1 MKRALLLMILSWLA
15 LSLVT
20 AQEPAKVAPKHY
32 KVAAA
37 EAPNPRITPDG
48 RYRYYMEEDGEG
60 NDHLFLRDLTTGET
74 RRLTK
79 GPGWTEDAIMS
90 PDGRQIAYV
99 WFQDQLVEIR
109 IVGIDGSEPRVRYSN
124 GDVPLLLV
132 HEWSPDGEY
141 VAATIFQKDRTSQLV
156 LVSVADASVRV
167 LRTQVLKTLNYSN
180 QWHKM
185 SFSPD
190 GRFVAYDLTPQGG
203 WHPRDI
209 LAIPVEGGPEI
220 PLVQHQA
227 NDLLLGWTPDGRGVL
242 FASDRSGQ
250 WDLWDIEVSDGQPRG
265 SPEMVKPNFGSF
277 IDGLW
282 FSSLGFTRDGS
293 YYYRVSVQEIELYL
307 ATLDP
312 ANNSLR
318 APTKLASHTGE
329 RISPD
334 WSRDGRYLAY
344 AWGRGTAYDPFIL
357 GIRSDQTGEERE
369 LRLDGLIRHGG
380 HGFDP
385 RWSPDGRF
393 ILADAR
399 ERDYAGPLMD
409 SQGLYRIDVQTGSVT
424 PLVQTTAAIAG
435 IDSPVW
441 SPDGRVIF
449 ERRPPDGPAPRIVTR
464 DLETGEEK
472 ELYRAVPPAQVH
484 HWPTSNTAVS
494 PNGQRLAFVWTDAKN
509 VGRATALMVLPT
521 AGGEPRELL
530 RAQEP
535 AVISVPAWTPDSRHL
550 IYART
555 VQGEKRK
562 FELWRI
568 SAEGG
573 EPQNLGLLMEGLE
586 PYGLSVHPDGKRIAF
601 TAGTE
606 REEVWVLQDFLPG
619 GQSALSPRHFT
630 SAINLEETSE
640 DSANLSMGDLDGD
653 GDLDLVLAKGRHT
666 PLLDRV
672 LLNDGKGRFVA
683 TDLGPTADRTYSAVL
698 ADIDGDGDLEILVSN
713 DTPDSKLIYLNDGK
727 AHFRTAG
734 TWGAP
739 EWSTRNAAVAD
750 LNGDRRPDVIA
761 ANRPGPSYVCLNDGG
776 GRFASPCIKIP
787 AESATSIVPADFNK
801 DGSVDLAV
809 PHRDGGQ
816 SLIFINDGRAG
827 FATTLPFG
835 PPDAAARVA
844 AAADFN
850 GDGWQDL
857 VVGDEKAASMVVY
870 INDSHGNLSS
880 GFQVVDKKRVPYAI
894 EVGDMNRDGHA
905 DIVIGYIAAP
915 ASVFFN
921 DGTGRRFLEVPF
933 GDGRGDAYGFA
944 LGDLND
950 DRYPDIAVAR
960 SGAPNVMYFSE
971 K

>member
-109 IVGIDGSEPRVRYSN
+109 IVGIDGSEPRVLYSN

-132 HEWSPDGEY
+132 HEWSPDGKY

-209 LAIPVEGGPEI
+209 FAIPVEGGPEI

-509 VGRATALMVLPT
+509 V
-521 AGGEPRELL
+521 
-530 RAQEP
+530 
-535 AVISVPAWTPDSRHL
+535 
-550 IYART
+550 
-555 VQGEKRK
+555 
-562 FELWRI
+562 
-568 SAEGG
+568 
-573 EPQNLGLLMEGLE
+573 
-586 PYGLSVHPDGKRIAF
+586 
-601 TAGTE
+601 
-606 REEVWVLQDFLPG
+606 
-619 GQSALSPRHFT
+619 
-630 SAINLEETSE
+630 
-640 DSANLSMGDLDGD
+640 
-653 GDLDLVLAKGRHT
+653 
-666 PLLDRV
+666 
-672 LLNDGKGRFVA
+672 
-683 TDLGPTADRTYSAVL
+683 
-698 ADIDGDGDLEILVSN
+698 
-713 DTPDSKLIYLNDGK
+713 
-727 AHFRTAG
+727 
-734 TWGAP
+734 
-739 EWSTRNAAVAD
+739 
-750 LNGDRRPDVIA
+750 
-761 ANRPGPSYVCLNDGG
+761 
-776 GRFASPCIKIP
+776 
-787 AESATSIVPADFNK
+787 
-801 DGSVDLAV
+801 
-809 PHRDGGQ
+809 
-816 SLIFINDGRAG
+816 
-827 FATTLPFG
+827 
-835 PPDAAARVA
+835 
-844 AAADFN
+844 
-850 GDGWQDL
+850 
-857 VVGDEKAASMVVY
+857 
-870 INDSHGNLSS
+870 
-880 GFQVVDKKRVPYAI
+880 
-894 EVGDMNRDGHA
+894 
-905 DIVIGYIAAP
+905 
-915 ASVFFN
+915 
-921 DGTGRRFLEVPF
+921 
-933 GDGRGDAYGFA
+933 
-944 LGDLND
+944 
-950 DRYPDIAVAR
+950 
-960 SGAPNVMYFSE
+960 
-971 K
+971 